1 MIMEMGSCSNE
12 LPSVEPSKMFYLKFT
27 HADDFSFKPIGIYVN
42 FKKKKLHNLW
52 PRV

>member
-12 LPSVEPSKMFYLKFT
+12 LPSVEHNEMFHLKFT
-27 HADDFSFKPIGIYVN
+27 HPDVFSFKPIGIHVN
-42 FKKKKLHNLW
+42 FKKKGLHNLW